1 MKAPGG
7 LATDLAADGF
17 WLALVESL
25 ITRPV
30 FLSMILFSA
39 ILCYRIRSGNKD
51 VEFKSFCMIG
61 DSMAN
66 IWTNRQRTIDDPTDY
81 RVHPLNLV
89 TIAGSHDY
97 YAIDGVNMALK
108 GSDAW
113 RAYIEKHRAL
123 LRKNT
128 SASESAK
135 EELISELSFSAA
147 LPVNETSFQALGCG
161 RSRRM
166 RLLLDKEEDTTCEVF
181 PQHRQTH
188 VFTQGYRQ
196 HENYLGDAAQKFKH
210 GFGIG
215 EAVYDGTLSDAL
227 REFEQAGYHMF

>member
-1 MKAPGG
+1 
-7 LATDLAADGF
+7 
-17 WLALVESL
+17 
-25 ITRPV
+25 
-30 FLSMILFSA
+30 
-39 ILCYRIRSGNKD
+39 
-51 VEFKSFCMIG
+51 
-61 DSMAN
+61 MAN

-227 REFEQAGYHMF
+227 REFEQAGYEFIFYDGVWCPDYFDGGGNPAKTQGNAYQQSELTLIEILDRLNNSTV